1 MEREWDLRSASS
13 GLERA
18 NMAENFDN
26 RISCEPAR
34 RSSDAIDV
42 SAWLALLDQLDFG
55 IALVDGQR
63 RLLHANRT
71 AKAQLGDGRGLRL
84 GGAVV
89 EGRCALD
96 TRELQR
102 AIDAT
107 HLGKRHYLALGEG
120 EHLSD
125 FMVVPMLVVTANEPA
140 CAAIIFGR
148 APGCSSLAHYFFGRT
163 HGFTGAEER
172 LLGELSDG
180 SSVLVAARRVGCAV
194 NTARAHVR
202 GMLGKTGHHTLR
214 ALISRLGNLPP
225 IASRVVSVAQESGR
239 LPGRLDT

>member
-1 MEREWDLRSASS
+1 MDREWDIRPDSS
-13 GLERA
+13 GLECA
-18 NMAENFDN
+18 HLAETCDDGV
-26 RISCEPAR
+26 SCEPVQR
-34 RSSDAIDV
+34 WLGTIDV

-55 IALVDGQR
+55 IALVDGRR

-71 AKAQLGDGRGLRL
+71 AKAQLRAGRGLHL

-102 AIDAT
+102 AIDAA
-107 HLGKRHYLALGEG
+107 HLGKRHYLALEEG
-120 EHLSD
+120 ERLSD
-125 FMVVPMLVVTANEPA
+125 FMVVPMLDVTANTPA
-140 CAAIIFGR
+140 GAAIIFGR

-180 SSVLVAARRVGCAV
+180 SSVLAAASRVGCAV

-225 IASRVVSVAQESGR
+225 IASRVVSVAPEANR
-239 LPGRLDT
+239 LPGREDT